1 MNLQDAMVRKAAI
14 LVSSLEPELAQS
26 IERQF
31 APEQMAL
38 VRRAMDSLAEV
49 GSEERAAVIDEFF
62 ATRDGG
68 VAAERMELDDTSMAP
83 ATDTSSLDSYS
94 AGGVE
99 WAGGT
104 SDLRSHLGMM
114 SSTEPLCETVGSRT
128 KPFHFL
134 AGADCQSLV
143 PFLRGERPQTVAVV
157 LSYLSEERAAQV
169 MGKLPVP
176 QQIEVMERLADL
188 DETDAESLGVVEREL
203 ETWLEEQHRRHQ
215 RQAAGLAAVRGI
227 LSRISAADEQAI
239 VQGLRTKQ
247 SPLAHAVAGGA
258 MPTFDSTLEQPV
270 ETHLA
275 VDSRSTPPDVIRRD
289 MPAIEISW
297 ADMAHLDSASWA
309 EVVREADPTLVV
321 LALAGASD
329 ELFSRATRYLEKH
342 DADALAHERSHLGP
356 TRLSDM
362 SIAQEELA
370 ALAATLR
377 RRKREL
383 ATSDS

>member
-1 MNLQDAMVRKAAI
+1 MKLQDAMIRKAAI
-14 LVSSLEPELAQS
+14 LVSSLDPELAKS
-26 IERQF
+26 LVRQF
-31 APEQMAL
+31 TPEEMTV
-38 VRRAMDSLAEV
+38 VRHAMDDLESVAV
-49 GSEERAAVIDEFF
+49 EERAAVIDEFF

-68 VAAERMELDDTSMAP
+68 VTAERMELDDTSMAS

-104 SDLRSHLGMM
+104 SDLRSHVATMA
-114 SSTEPLCETVGSRT
+114 STEPPCETVGGRAR
-128 KPFHFL
+128 PFHFL
-134 AGADCQSLV
+134 TGADSQSLV

-169 MGKLPVP
+169 MSKLPVP
-176 QQIEVMERLADL
+176 QQVEVMERLADL

-203 ETWLEEQHRRHQ
+203 ETWVEKQQRRHQ

-227 LSRISAADEQAI
+227 LSYVSAADEQAI
-239 VQGLRTKQ
+239 VQGLRKKQ
-247 SPLAHAVAGGA
+247 SLLAGAVASGA
-258 MPTFDSTLEQPV
+258 VPTFDSIPKQPV
-270 ETHLA
+270 APHLS
-275 VDSRSTPPDVIRRD
+275 VSSRSTAPDEIGHDVP
-289 MPAIEISW
+289 MIEMSW
-297 ADMAHLDSASWA
+297 ENMVHLDSASWA
-309 EVVREADPTLVV
+309 EVVREADPMFVV

-329 ELFSRATRYLEKH
+329 ELFTRATRYLEKH
-342 DADALAHERSHLGP
+342 DADAIAHERAHLGP

-362 SIAQEELA
+362 STAQEELA

-383 ATSDS
+383 ATSSS